1 MHPTRR
7 APSLA
12 FSLLALPAFAA
23 DLTVRIAD
31 IPSAQ
36 GSIMVAVYD
45 GPASFLRRPVESARA
60 NAAAGTGG
68 LVIKGPPAVQAAPA
82 NPAAGAV
89 DIVIK
94 DLPAGGY
101 GVAVFHDANGNGK
114 MDRNFMG
121 IPVEDHAFSNNA
133 RGTMGP
139 PSFDQVKF
147 SLPDAGATATIS
159 LR

>member
-1 MHPTRR
+1 MHPIRS
-7 APSLA
+7 AC
-12 FSLLALPAFAA
+12 LALALSATPAFAA
-23 DLTVRIAD
+23 DLTVRVAD
-31 IPSAQ
+31 VPSAQ

-45 GPASFLRRPVESARA
+45 GATNFLRRPMQSARV
-60 NAAAGTGG
+60 AATAGT
-68 LVIKGPPAVQAAPA
+68 
-82 NPAAGAV
+82 V

-101 GVAVFHDANGNGK
+101 GIAVFHDANGNGK
-114 MDRNFMG
+114 MDSNFMG

-147 SLPDAGATATIS
+147 SLPAAGATATIS

>member
-1 MHPTRR
+1 MNPLRS
-7 APSLA
+7 AACLALSLT
-12 FSLLALPAFAA
+12 SLPALPAFAA
-23 DLTVRIAD
+23 DLTVRVAD

-45 GPASFLRRPVESARA
+45 AQANFLRRPVQSARVD
-60 NAAAGTGG
+60 AATGT
-68 LVIKGPPAVQAAPA
+68 
-82 NPAAGAV
+82 V

-101 GVAVFHDANGNGK
+101 GIAVFHDANGNGK
-114 MDRNFMG
+114 MDSNFMG

-133 RGTMGP
+133 RGNMGP
-139 PSFDQVKF
+139 PSFEQVKF
-147 SLPDAGATATIS
+147 SLPAAGATATIS

>member
-1 MHPTRR
+1 MHPIRS
-7 APSLA
+7 AASLA

-45 GPASFLRRPVESARA
+45 GPASFLRRPVQSARA
-60 NAAAGTGG
+60 NAAAGT
-68 LVIKGPPAVQAAPA
+68 
-82 NPAAGAV
+82 V

-101 GVAVFHDANGNGK
+101 GIAVFHDANGNGK
-114 MDRNFMG
+114 MDSNSMG